1 MQSLEQHRRQ
11 IDGCF
16 VSDLNALVYEWKH
29 SKTLDEGSANNQK
42 LEEWVALCGVDS
54 NSNIVD
60 Q

>member
-11 IDGCF
+11 INGCF

-42 LEEWVALCGVDS
+42 LEEWVASC
-54 NSNIVD
+54 
-60 Q
+60 